1 MHLLSSNFSMK
12 LLITEPF
19 GESALQLKK
28 AAENVYRNDPV
39 SYNFCS
45 FLLFTCIIPL
55 SRLYI
60 QFQLNFVF
68 GLFFECLHLLRI
80 DSRQLIQ
87 RRYAESSKKF
97 FSGSE

>member
-19 GESALQLKK
+19 GVCTATKK

>member
-1 MHLLSSNFSMK
+1 MHLLSSNFSMN

-19 GESALQLKK
+19 GESAQQLKK
-28 AAENVYRNDPV
+28 LLKMYTGMILFPTISAA
-39 SYNFCS
+39 FC
-45 FLLFTCIIPL
+45 LFTCIIPL

>member
-1 MHLLSSNFSMK
+1 MHLLSSNF
-12 LLITEPF
+12 LNEAIDYRTF
-19 GESALQLKK
+19 WGVCTATKK